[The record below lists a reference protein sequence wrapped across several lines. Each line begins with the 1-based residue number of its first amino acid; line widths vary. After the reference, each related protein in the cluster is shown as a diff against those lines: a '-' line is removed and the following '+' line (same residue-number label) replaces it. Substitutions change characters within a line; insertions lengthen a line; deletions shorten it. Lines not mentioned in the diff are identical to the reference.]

1 MIKVEPLTINV
12 IDIREFIGYNRAC
25 LVEKANQMEY
35 KDYYHVL
42 GVAKDASTEDIRKA
56 YRKLA
61 RKYHPDVNP
70 NNSEAEERFKEINE
84 ANEVLTDPDKRRKY
98 DTLGA
103 NWQQYQQTG
112 ADPNGFDWSQ
122 FYANAQASGGQR
134 PRTEY
139 VDLNDLFGAG
149 GGGGFS
155 DFFQSMFGGAQRT
168 GQRRPSQAVKG
179 RDIEQPVTITL
190 EEACCGSVRL
200 LQDGERRLEIKIPA
214 GVDTG
219 SKVRVVGEGEPGRN
233 GAKPGDLKLVVEVQ
247 EHPKYERKGNDLYLR
262 LPVGLY
268 TLILGGEVA
277 FDTLKGRVSLRIPL
291 DTPVGREFRLR
302 GRGMPLL
309 KTPNQYGDLFVKV
322 EATLPQNLS
331 EEEINFFKQLAALR
345 Q

>member
-1 MIKVEPLTINV
+1 
-12 IDIREFIGYNRAC
+12 
-25 LVEKANQMEY
+25 MEY

-70 NNSEAEERFKEINE
+70 NNSEAEERFKAINE

-103 NWQQYQQTG
+103 NWQQFQQTG
-112 ADPNGFDWSQ
+112 ADPRGFDFSPFYTNSQ
-122 FYANAQASGGQR
+122 ANGGQR
-134 PRTEY
+134 SRTEY

-149 GGGGFS
+149 GEGGFS
-155 DFFQSMFGGAQRT
+155 DFFQAVFGGAQRT
-168 GQRRPSQAVKG
+168 GQRHPSQAIKG
-179 RDIEQPVTITL
+179 RDIEFRVSITL
-190 EEACCGSVRL
+190 EDAYHGSLAVIPIGDRH
-200 LQDGERRLEIKIPA
+200 LEVKIPA

-219 SKVRVVGEGEPGRN
+219 SKVRVAGEGEPGRN

-247 EHPKYERKGNDLYLR
+247 EHPKYERKGNDLYMR

-268 TLILGGEVA
+268 TLLLGGEVA
-277 FDTLKGRVSLRIPL
+277 FDTLKGRVSLRIPPE
-291 DTPVGREFRLR
+291 TPIGREFRLR

-309 KTPNQYGDLFVKV
+309 KTPDQYGDLFVKV
-322 EATLPQNLS
+322 ETTLPQNLS
-331 EEEINFFKQLAALR
+331 EEEINIFMQLAALR

>member
-1 MIKVEPLTINV
+1 
-12 IDIREFIGYNRAC
+12 
-25 LVEKANQMEY
+25 MEY
-35 KDYYHVL
+35 RDYYQIL
-42 GVAKDASTEDIRKA
+42 GVAKDASTEEIRKA

-70 NNSEAEERFKEINE
+70 SNSEAEERFKEINE

-103 NWQQYQQTG
+103 NYQQYQQTG
-112 ADPNGFDWSQ
+112 ADPRGFDWSQ
-122 FYANAQASGGQR
+122 FYSNAQANGGQR
-134 PRTEY
+134 TRGEY

-155 DFFQSMFGGAQRT
+155 DFFQSMFGGSQRAGQRT
-168 GQRRPSQAVKG
+168 PSQPAKG

-190 EEACCGSVRL
+190 EEACCGSVRM

-219 SKVRVVGEGEPGRN
+219 SKVRVAGEGEPGRN

-247 EHPKYERKGNDLYLR
+247 AHPKYERKGNDLYLR
-262 LPVGLY
+262 LPVDLY
-268 TLILGGEVA
+268 TLILGGEVV
-277 FDTLKGRVSLRIPL
+277 FETFKGRISLRIPPE
-291 DTPVGREFRLR
+291 TPVGREFRLR
-302 GRGMPLL
+302 GKGMPLL
-309 KTPNQYGDLFVKV
+309 KTPNQNGDLFVKV
-322 EATLPQNLS
+322 EALLPANLS
-331 EEEINFFKQLAALR
+331 DEEVNLFKQLASFR